1 MTQEVREQETKEKKA
16 GPVTG
21 NHSMSPDPLAEP
33 LVKMLSIMS
42 LELRASML
50 ATQGN
55 TTETDK
61 LFSMARRE
69 EKDLGYHE
77 PPFYIRPVAE
87 SEAAAMMT
95 AGKWKDARAAF
106 QQALEQRP
114 NSGFALYGIA
124 QATEKTGELDATTV
138 AYQQF
143 LKAWKTADPG
153 LPETQHAERW
163 LSQHAAVAHAGSH

>member
-1 MTQEVREQETKEKKA
+1 
-16 GPVTG
+16 
-21 NHSMSPDPLAEP
+21 MSPDPLAEP
-33 LVKMLSIMS
+33 LIKMLSIMS
-42 LELRASML
+42 LELRATML

-55 TTETDK
+55 AAEADK
-61 LFSMARRE
+61 LFSRAHRE
-69 EKDLGYHE
+69 EKELGYHE

-95 AGKWKDARAAF
+95 AGKWKDAKAAF
-106 QQALEQRP
+106 QQALIERP

-153 LPETQHAERW
+153 LPETQHAEQW
-163 LSQHAAVAHAGSH
+163 LSQHAAFAHSGSH